1 MWRVLLATLGMALVG
16 AVACGEEPGAPSGPT
31 VPADI
36 GYEALFDRLPL
47 EDGMPLLVLGDLPL
61 AAEGAEVEL
70 PPPGAAD
77 WQVEGLDRLSQHGP
91 LPPMGVGRTLHRPP
105 EEPRFRETLGF
116 SPTDVDQW
124 AAWFAGP
131 AQGQAMVMTLRAG
144 TGDLPAFLDDSD
156 DWIRQDR
163 SPSWYRPAEG
173 AYPRLEEILAS
184 VASSRLALA
193 VGDGVVQVGR
203 TPDDGDEVAVPAV
216 LATQRDTVG
225 DLAGTDRLARPL
237 QGWAR
242 GAFVV
247 LEPHQ
252 GAYLDGV
259 EPVGEVLEPYRHL
272 ALALVV
278 DEAGER
284 TALVLAHPDEATAR
298 TNAERLQSNVAAH
311 DHVDDAEVRRDGTI
325 VVVDWFRDGV
335 EPALQA
341 FQRVDFGIVDIAV
354 PAELTGDDR

>member
-1 MWRVLLATLGMALVG
+1 MRRVLLAALVMALV
-16 AVACGEEPGAPSGPT
+16 AVACGEEPGAPSEPT
-31 VPADI
+31 VPADT
-36 GYEALFDRLPL
+36 GYGALFDRLPL
-47 EDGMPLLVLGDLPL
+47 VDGGPLLALGDLPL

-77 WQVEGLDRLSQHGP
+77 WQVAGLDRLSQHAP
-91 LPPMGVGRTLHRPP
+91 LPPMGVGRALHRLP
-105 EEPRFRETLGF
+105 EEARFRETLGF

-124 AAWFAGP
+124 AAWFGGP
-131 AQGQAMVMTLRAG
+131 AQGKAMVMKLRAG
-144 TGDLPAFLDDSD
+144 TRDLPAFLDEND

-163 SPSWYRPAEG
+163 SPSWYRPAKG
-173 AYPRLEEILAS
+173 AYPRLEELLGSLAPS
-184 VASSRLALA
+184 ELALA
-193 VGDGVVQVGR
+193 VGEGVVQVGR
-203 TPDDGDEVAVPAV
+203 TPDDGDEVAVPAA

-225 DLAGTDRLARPL
+225 GLAGTDRLARQL

-252 GAYLDGV
+252 RVYLDGV
-259 EPVGEVLEPYRHL
+259 EPVGEPLEPYRHL
-272 ALALVV
+272 ALALAV

-311 DHVDDAEVRRDGTI
+311 HDVADAEVRRDGTI
-325 VVVDWFRDGV
+325 VVVDWFRDDV
-335 EPALQA
+335 ESALQA
-341 FQRVDFGIVDIAV
+341 FQRGDFGILDIAV
-354 PAELTGDDR
+354 PAELAGDDR